1 MTLEFCL
8 HQHYFLFRKV
18 FSYEQRFLDPCLKK
32 FIKQG
37 KKSDMNCLL
46 TIKLFDPTIIILIT
60 VTVAS
65 SNLKL
70 FAYVVKL

>member
-8 HQHYFLFRKV
+8 HQHYFLFLKV
-18 FSYEQRFLDPCLKK
+18 FSYEQSFLGLCLKK
-32 FIKQG
+32 FIRRG
-37 KKSDMNCLL
+37 NNSDMNCLP
-46 TIKLFDPTIIILIT
+46 TIKLFDPTIVILIT